1 MQQNSITTTTI
12 LIIKILLALRKFII
26 KLLYHFN
33 SIFVFLKIHILG
45 KKKKKKSNI
54 KLFFFIA
61 IVSFIIYFKS
71 II

>member
-1 MQQNSITTTTI
+1 MQQNSTFIAI
-12 LIIKILLALRKFII
+12 LIIKNLLALRKFI

-45 KKKKKKSNI
+45 KKKKKKSNN

>member
-45 KKKKKKSNI
+45 KKKKSNI